1 MLKERID
8 LYKEIEKERNSKLLI
23 FITGDRPNLETQ
35 ISSEMQDYFVDH
47 LDKFDLP
54 DKISLFL
61 YTRGGD
67 TMAAWSLIN
76 LIKQFCKS
84 YEVIIVSK
92 ARSAGTLISLG
103 ANNIIMTKQATLGP
117 IDPSLNSPL
126 NPQNPAIPQNPQAR
140 VPVSVESIKGF
151 FEYAKQELKIS
162 NENDLTRI
170 FNVLADKI
178 HPVVIGNVFRSRSQ
192 IQMLAEKLL
201 KQNFED
207 KKKISE
213 IVSFLCSDSGSHDY
227 PIFRREARD
236 ELGLKVETPSME
248 FYHKIKAVFDDIH
261 NELELSKR
269 YDPNV
274 ILGNQNSTKYSFRR
288 ALIESIQGGTD
299 VFVSEGEIT
308 KKQIPIN
315 QPGLPPLQRT
325 AIEDQRIFEGWKHEN

>member
-1 MLKERID
+1 MLKDRLQ
-8 LYKEIEKERNSKLLI
+8 LYKEIETERNSKLLV

-47 LDKFDLP
+47 LDKFSLP
-54 DKISLFL
+54 EKISLFL

-67 TMAAWSLIN
+67 TMAAWSLTN

-84 YEVIIVSK
+84 YEVIVTAK

-103 ANNIIMTKQATLGP
+103 ANKIIMSKQATLGP
-117 IDPSLNSPL
+117 IDPSLNSPM
-126 NPQNPAIPQNPQAR
+126 NPQNPAFPQNPQAR

-151 FEYAKQELKIS
+151 FEYAKQELNIS
-162 NENDLTRI
+162 NQNDMTRI

-178 HPVVIGNVFRSRSQ
+178 HPIVIGNVFRSRSQ

-201 KQNFED
+201 RQNFND
-207 KKKISE
+207 KKKIKK

-227 PIFRREARD
+227 PIYRREARD
-236 ELGLKVETPSME
+236 DLGLNIETPSMD
-248 FYHKIKAVFDDIH
+248 FYKKIKAVYDSIH
-261 NELELSKR
+261 AELELSNR

-274 ILGNQNSTKYSFRR
+274 LLGNKNTLNYSFRR
-288 ALIESIQGGTD
+288 ALIESIHGGTD
-299 VFVSEGEIT
+299 VFVSEGIIT
-308 KKQIPIN
+308 KKPIPIS
-315 QPGLPPLQRT
+315 QPGLPTLTRT

>member
-1 MLKERID
+1 MIKDRLQ
-8 LYKEIEKERNSKLLI
+8 LYKEIETERNSKLLV

-47 LDKFDLP
+47 LDKFNLP
-54 DKISLFL
+54 EKISLFL

-84 YEVIIVSK
+84 YEVIITAK

-103 ANNIIMTKQATLGP
+103 ANKIIMSKQATLGP

-151 FEYAKQELKIS
+151 FEYAKQELNIS
-162 NENDLTRI
+162 NQNDMTRI

-178 HPVVIGNVFRSRSQ
+178 HPIVIGNVFRSRSQ

-201 KQNFED
+201 RQNFSD
-207 KKKISE
+207 KKKIKK

-227 PIFRREARD
+227 PIYRREARD
-236 ELGLKVETPSME
+236 DLGLNIETPSMD
-248 FYHKIKAVFDDIH
+248 FYKKIKAVYDNIH
-261 NELELSKR
+261 AELELSNR

-274 ILGNQNSTKYSFRR
+274 LLGNQNTLNYS
-288 ALIESIQGGTD
+288 
-299 VFVSEGEIT
+299 
-308 KKQIPIN
+308 
-315 QPGLPPLQRT
+315 
-325 AIEDQRIFEGWKHEN
+325 